1 MEYHTQNNVAD
12 VESLLKKRRTTMDT
26 MYDIFF
32 MVDSIVTIILKL
44 MVLVAIHIW
53 IVMIKDPFSKN
64 P

>member
-1 MEYHTQNNVAD
+1 
-12 VESLLKKRRTTMDT
+12 MDT

-44 MVLVAIHIW
+44 KVLVAIHIW